1 MQTVLECQA
10 SQAVLGSRASKRFQ
24 ARNADRLRARILGV
38 SRSSRKALPVCASA
52 EKQVGCERS
61 AFYCSLLSWTTE
73 CVFHHFLSMKNV
85 CYLFHTNLL

>member
-38 SRSSRKALPVCASA
+38 SRSSRNALPVCASA
-52 EKQVGCERS
+52 EKLPAVLGHRMCIP
-61 AFYCSLLSWTTE
+61 
-73 CVFHHFLSMKNV
+73 HFLSMKNV
-85 CYLFHTNLL
+85 CYLFHTNLIQQWHC

>member
-10 SQAVLGSRASKRFQ
+10 SQAAVGSRASKRFQ

-52 EKQVGCERS
+52 EKQVGSECS
-61 AFYCSLLSWTTE
+61 AFTASLLSWTTE
-73 CVFHHFLSMKNV
+73 CVIALFL
-85 CYLFHTNLL
+85 